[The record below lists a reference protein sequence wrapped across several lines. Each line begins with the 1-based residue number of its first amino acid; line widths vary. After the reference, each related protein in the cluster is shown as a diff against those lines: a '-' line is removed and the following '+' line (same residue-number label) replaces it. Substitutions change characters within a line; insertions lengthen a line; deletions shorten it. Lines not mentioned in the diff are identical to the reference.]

1 MVIMRTEKDNNEMF
15 NVAVAAANN
24 LRVSP
29 RKLGLVAGLIRNA
42 HVSNALIQLSF
53 SKKRIAQDVLKCL
66 QSAVANAENNHG
78 MDIDNLFVAEVLVG
92 KALVMK
98 RFSPRARGRGFQI
111 KKPFSNISI
120 KLIEFKES

>member
-1 MVIMRTEKDNNEMF
+1 MKTEKNIDMF
-15 NVAVAAANN
+15 NTSNAIANN

-29 RKLGLVAGLIRNA
+29 RKLGLVAGLIRNL

-66 QSAVANAENNHG
+66 RSAVANAENNHN

-92 KALVMK
+92 KAVVMK
-98 RFSPRARGRGFQI
+98 RFRPRARGRGFRI
-111 KKPFSNISI
+111 KKPFSNLSI
-120 KLIEFKES
+120 KLVEFKES